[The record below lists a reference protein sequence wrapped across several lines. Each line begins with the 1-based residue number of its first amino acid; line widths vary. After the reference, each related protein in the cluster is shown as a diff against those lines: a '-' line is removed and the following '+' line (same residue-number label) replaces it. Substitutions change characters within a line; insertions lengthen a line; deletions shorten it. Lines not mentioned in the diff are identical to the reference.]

1 MGKRFAPGAA
11 IIAIASLGLIAA
23 AAGVAR
29 AGDLAPSQLVTP
41 ADLTPVERDYYNKAT
56 DPQVKKNFIITRSY
70 VRLAQKVV
78 DKALPP
84 EAYPTAKP
92 NGFSVQYLLP
102 DDAHVLNEALGLAL
116 AKSWQKCLD
125 TKAPG
130 CR

>member
-1 MGKRFAPGAA
+1 MGKRSAPSVVFVV
-11 IIAIASLGLIAA
+11 IASLGLLAA
-23 AAGVAR
+23 TAGVAH

-41 ADLTPVERDYYNKAT
+41 ADLTPVERDYYNKTA

-78 DKALPP
+78 NKTLPP